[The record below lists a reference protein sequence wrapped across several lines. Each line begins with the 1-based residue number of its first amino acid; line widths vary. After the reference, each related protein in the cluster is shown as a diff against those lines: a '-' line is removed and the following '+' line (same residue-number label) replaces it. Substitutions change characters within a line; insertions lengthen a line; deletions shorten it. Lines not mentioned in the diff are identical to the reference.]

1 MRASM
6 NSLSRVHA
14 TAFALRR
21 SLGGRKRFLKM
32 FPELQE
38 RKVPRLKTLKALM
51 KERLRP
57 YLEYLAVFHTGDYS
71 VMVFNLA
78 IMNYDLIFADLRA
91 QLGFLIKFSDHL
103 YKVFKTV
110 YCKSGLDRLRILVA

>member
-32 FPELQE
+32 FPEVQE

-51 KERLRP
+51 AERLRP
-57 YLEYLAVFHTGDYS
+57 YLEYLAVFHTGEWSTWFDDGAPDRYQ
-71 VMVFNLA
+71 NLELFPQ
-78 IMNYDLIFADLRA
+78 I
-91 QLGFLIKFSDHL
+91 
-103 YKVFKTV
+103 
-110 YCKSGLDRLRILVA
+110 

>member
-32 FPELQE
+32 FPEVQG
-38 RKVPRLKTLKALM
+38 
-51 KERLRP
+51 P
-57 YLEYLAVFHTGDYS
+57 YLTEK
-71 VMVFNLA
+71 
-78 IMNYDLIFADLRA
+78 I
-91 QLGFLIKFSDHL
+91 
-103 YKVFKTV
+103 
-110 YCKSGLDRLRILVA
+110 VA